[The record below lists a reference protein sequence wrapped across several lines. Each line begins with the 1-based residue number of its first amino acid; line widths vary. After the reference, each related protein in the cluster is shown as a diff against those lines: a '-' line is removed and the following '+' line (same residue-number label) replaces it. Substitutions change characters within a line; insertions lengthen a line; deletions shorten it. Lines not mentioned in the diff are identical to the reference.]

1 MSKRKKKT
9 NPRREHRL
17 RVRAVRRAH
26 PDLRRLGR
34 ALIDLALAE
43 AEAAAQADHAVNQAA
58 ADGSGGSSESAA

>member
-43 AEAAAQADHAVNQAA
+43 AEAAAQSDHEANQAA
-58 ADGSGGSSESAA
+58 ADEPEGSESAA